1 MRHKV
6 VVLTSVAGADVIL
19 DRDSIGFN
27 PASMPYNAQ
36 VVCTGLGG
44 GTYDVLISS
53 PGGSLVT
60 YQEHITGS
68 TEQDTVVLAGKEFP
82 IFERV
87 KVTFTG
93 TGANNPEV
101 KFIIWSRG
109 I

>member
-6 VVLTSVAGADVIL
+6 VVLTSAAGADVVF

-36 VVCTGLGG
+36 IVCTGLGG

-68 TEQDTVVLAGKEFP
+68 DEQDTVMLAGKEFP

-87 KVTFTG
+87 KVTFNG
-93 TGANNPEV
+93 VVGNPEV